1 MKVETLVSN
10 KLSMTA
16 NIKRL
21 LSTILIRFFYK
32 HCLMF
37 STTLVLQNVL
47 FLKERFPIFF
57 SKLLLLSKE
66 SQLKVLES
74 LAYLRS

>member
-1 MKVETLVSN
+1 
-10 KLSMTA
+10 MTA

-47 FLKERFPIFF
+47 FLKERFPTFF
-57 SKLLLLSKE
+57 SKLLLSLLSKE

>member
-1 MKVETLVSN
+1 
-10 KLSMTA
+10 
-16 NIKRL
+16 
-21 LSTILIRFFYK
+21 
-32 HCLMF
+32 MF

-74 LAYLRS
+74 LAYLRSWIMRKISYSTHKIIWSFQFYLLFNKT